1 MVIFC
6 VSRYES
12 WKNRGKIVEKH
23 LSSEFLSIQLNLKR
37 KNDTKNVFH
46 RGIAETL
53 IHIRACGQALRR
65 ETGMIALPFRGFPR
79 FFHDLRLKNGILA
92 AAFEVEESSETQ
104 IQRWSVTSP
113 PCNRPSITTYLRY
126 RFPRHPSAFNGSPS
140 AQGGRRHISSHSSS
154 MEPKPSAT
162 SATSSSCT
170 CRTTG

>member
-12 WKNRGKIVEKH
+12 WKNRGKTFELRKSVHPGQSKKKERHEKRFPPGNCRTPH
-23 LSSEFLSIQLNLKR
+23 PYQ
-37 KNDTKNVFH
+37 
-46 RGIAETL
+46 
-53 IHIRACGQALRR
+53 
-65 ETGMIALPFRGFPR
+65 GMRSGFEAGDRDDSPSFPR
-79 FFHDLRLKNGILA
+79 FSTIFPRSEVKNGILA

-104 IQRWSVTSP
+104 IQRGPVTSP
-113 PCNRPSITTYLRY
+113 SCNRPSITTYLRY
-126 RFPRHPSAFNGSPS
+126 RFPRHPSAFSGRPS
-140 AQGGRRHISSHSSS
+140 AQDGRRHISSHSSS